1 MASENAARL
10 RAMQAAEKNI
20 LELTEDLDR
29 KFRDTRQY
37 LITAELLDIVAGF
50 EALSEPG
57 Y

>member
-20 LELTEDLDR
+20 LELAQDLDR
-29 KFRDTRQY
+29 EFSETRQG

-50 EALSEPG
+50 EALGEPG
-57 Y
+57 G